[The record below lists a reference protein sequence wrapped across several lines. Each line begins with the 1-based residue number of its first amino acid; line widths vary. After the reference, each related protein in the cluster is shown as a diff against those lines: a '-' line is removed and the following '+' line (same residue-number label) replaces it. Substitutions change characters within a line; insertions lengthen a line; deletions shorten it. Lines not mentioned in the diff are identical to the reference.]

1 MASVIYAGRGARN
14 RRGVHSIRL
23 IHDYSNQDGNSWGSQ
38 EASPKT
44 EAPLAVAKLSERCRA
59 SRYLSEVMNVC
70 YTSALNERVPPSQ
83 ARSVAAQP
91 SLPPALPARTRATGL
106 SQLPLCSPGIPA
118 IASRLTSTALQVRLG
133 MRVPAAPAVARCATR
148 RGSRGPMGRVRPRPH
163 RRTPVQPAHAADP
176 P

>member
-91 SLPPALPARTRATGL
+91 SLPPALPRGPE
-106 SQLPLCSPGIPA
+106 PLASANCRCAPR
-118 IASRLTSTALQVRLG
+118 ASRRLRAALLLR
-133 MRVPAAPAVARCATR
+133 RCKC
-148 RGSRGPMGRVRPRPH
+148 G
-163 RRTPVQPAHAADP
+163 
-176 P
+176 